1 MQLATNR
8 YRHVEATNQGSQDL
22 AKISK
27 RRSRAAGPLS
37 LSVQGYKAIRNK
49 SVLEVKPL
57 TIISGANS
65 SGKSSFIQP
74 FLMMKQTLDSAFDPG
89 ALLLY
94 GPNVKITEHS
104 QILSRGKARTDLVN
118 QFVAGMQQGEES
130 REVKFVVK
138 QGALSILSDTTTTNG
153 VVTSLSDPL
162 SKANLERLR
171 DSYRGLARR
180 YLRVIRNSG
189 EEAETDISREDDW
202 SFEVYRNRCFLE
214 PILTV
219 SADDEHYRLNVGGDS
234 DDDRWVKF
242 LRGIIHVPG
251 LRGNPERAYARS
263 AVGST
268 YPGTFETYVASIVY
282 EWTSSESPLI
292 GTLSKQLE
300 DLGLTWKLT
309 ARKLNDASIE
319 LSVGRMPHA
328 QQGGAQDLVSV
339 ADVGFGVSQT
349 LPVLVA
355 LLAAQPGQL
364 VYIEQP
370 EIHLHPRAQLA
381 LANALIAAANRGVYV
396 VAETHSSL
404 LIRGIQTAIAKEEL
418 AAESL
423 SLNWFSRDPLTGFQ
437 TSVQASI
444 DVAGRFGEWPV
455 DFDEVS
461 RDADWDYLDAV
472 SIHGDQA

>member
-1 MQLATNR
+1 MAR
-8 YRHVEATNQGSQDL
+8 VP
-22 AKISK
+22 K
-27 RRSRAAGPLS
+27 RKPNTPGPLS
-37 LSVQGYKAIRNK
+37 LSVEGYKAIRNK
-49 SVLEVKPL
+49 SVLSVKPL

-104 QILSRGKARTDLVN
+104 QILSRGKSRNDVVN
-118 QFVAGMQQGEES
+118 EFMAGMYQGEES
-130 REVKFVVK
+130 REVRFVARA
-138 QGALSILSDTTTTNG
+138 GALSIATDTSSAHG
-153 VVTSLSDPL
+153 VQTVLSDPL
-162 SKANLERLR
+162 SKKDLARLR
-171 DSYRGLARR
+171 DEYRGLAER
-180 YLRVIRNSG
+180 YVQAVRKIGQSEKSAAR
-189 EEAETDISREDDW
+189 ADDSW
-202 SFEVYRNRCFLE
+202 GFEVYRNRCFLE
-214 PILTV
+214 PFMTV
-219 SADDEHYRLNVGGDS
+219 SDGEMTYRLNVSGDA
-234 DDDRWVKF
+234 DDDRWVRF

-268 YPGTFETYVASIVY
+268 YPGTFETYVASIIY
-282 EWTSSESPLI
+282 EWTESESPLV
-292 GTLSKQLE
+292 GVLSKQLE
-300 DLGLTWKLT
+300 ALGLTWKLS

-319 LSVGRMPHA
+319 LVVGRMPHA

-355 LLAAQPGQL
+355 LLAAKPGQL
-364 VYIEQP
+364 VYVEQP

-381 LANALIAAANRGVYV
+381 LADALIAAANRGVYV

-404 LIRGIQTAIAKEEL
+404 LIRGIQTGIAKGKL
-418 AAESL
+418 PSDSV
-423 SLNWFSRDPLTGFQ
+423 SLNWFSRDPSTGFQ
-437 TSVQASI
+437 TSVEASI
-444 DVAGRFGEWPV
+444 DDVGRFGEWPV

-461 RDADWDYLDAV
+461 QDADWQYLDAV
-472 SIHGDQA
+472 QLHEEAD

>member
-1 MQLATNR
+1 LATF
-8 YRHVEATNQGSQDL
+8 S
-22 AKISK
+22 
-27 RRSRAAGPLS
+27 RRKPGLSGPLS
-37 LSVQGYKAIRNK
+37 LTVQGYKAIRSKN
-49 SVLEVKPL
+49 VLAVKPL

-89 ALLLY
+89 PLLLH

-104 QILSRGKARTDLVN
+104 QILSRGKSKNDVVN
-118 QFVAGMQQGEES
+118 EFTAGMQQGDES
-130 REVKFVVK
+130 REVKFVARAGVI
-138 QGALSILSDTTTTNG
+138 SIGSDSTSARG
-153 VVTSLSDPL
+153 VQTVLSDPL
-162 SKANLERLR
+162 SKKNSDRLR
-171 DSYRGLARR
+171 NEHRTLAER
-180 YLRVIRNSG
+180 YLRMLRQASSP
-189 EEAETDISREDDW
+189 ADDASPVDDSAW

-214 PILTV
+214 PFLNVTEGGRIF
-219 SADDEHYRLNVGGDS
+219 RLNVGEHS
-234 DDDRWVKF
+234 DDDRWVQF

-282 EWTSSESPLI
+282 EWTASNSPLVNV
-292 GTLSKQLE
+292 LSKQLE
-300 DLGLTWKLT
+300 ALGLTWKLS

-319 LSVGRMPHA
+319 LVVGRMPHA

-404 LIRGIQTAIAKEEL
+404 LIRGVQTGVAKGDL
-418 AAESL
+418 KGTDL
-423 SLNWFSRDPLTGFQ
+423 SLNWFSRDPATGFQ
-437 TSVQASI
+437 TSAEATI
-444 DVAGRFGEWPV
+444 DEAGRFGEWPV

-461 RDADWDYLDAV
+461 RDADWQYLDAV
-472 SIHGDQA
+472 ELQEESE